1 MDFTHTD
8 IHFQNPHKMSGCHMV
23 QPMHCA
29 ALKET
34 QLPAVGILHVFA
46 VVWLKG
52 SDTVLYSVPHRKFCP
67 KSLEASFF
75 FSWALLKS
83 FQSLIQ
89 IIPLLL
95 CCPIPQLCSTYIIS
109 TIHTPWSVPS
119 NAKCGPFLYS
129 GCFSCGDQGLSLCRR
144 TRRTATKHSSLNVK
158 DYKLWQVLAVM

>member
-34 QLPAVGILHVFA
+34 QLPATGILHTFA

-75 FSWALLKS
+75 FSWVLLKS

-89 IIPLLL
+89 ISPSLL
-95 CCPIPQLCSTYIIS
+95 CCPIHPLCDTYS
-109 TIHTPWSVPS
+109 HTKSIYPMKCALPSCKVWS
-119 NAKCGPFLYS
+119 
-129 GCFSCGDQGLSLCRR
+129 LSLFW
-144 TRRTATKHSSLNVK
+144 LLF
-158 DYKLWQVLAVM
+158 LWQSRFVFMQTNKENSNKDFYSEGKG

>member
-8 IHFQNPHKMSGCHMV
+8 IHFQNPHKMLGCHMV

-34 QLPAVGILHVFA
+34 QLPATGILHIFA

-75 FSWALLKS
+75 FSWVLLKS
-83 FQSLIQ
+83 FQSLVQ
-89 IIPLLL
+89 ISPSLL
-95 CCPIPQLCSTYIIS
+95 CCCIPQLCNTCS
-109 TIHTPWSVPS
+109 HTKCTHPMKFAPPPPVMQSVVYFFILAAFFVAIKVCPY
-119 NAKCGPFLYS
+119 ADKQGEQQQRFL
-129 GCFSCGDQGLSLCRR
+129 LRR
-144 TRRTATKHSSLNVK
+144 
-158 DYKLWQVLAVM
+158 

>member
-1 MDFTHTD
+1 MDFTHADT
-8 IHFQNPHKMSGCHMV
+8 HFQNPHKMSGWHMV

-34 QLPAVGILHVFA
+34 QLPAIGILHVFA

-75 FSWALLKS
+75 FSWVPLKS

-95 CCPIPQLCSTYIIS
+95 CCPTPPVVQH
-109 TIHTPWSVPS
+109 IHHT
-119 NAKCGPFLYS
+119 KCTHPMECAFQCKVRS
-129 GCFSCGDQGLSLCRR
+129 LSLFWLLFLRR
-144 TRRTATKHSSLNVK
+144 SRLVFMQTNKKNSNKEFFTECKGL
-158 DYKLWQVLAVM
+158 